1 MLSHSSDK
9 RRIVGLT
16 DLYKYPGY
24 PSHSGTPADTENFK
38 LLLND
43 VRAKLDELGSE
54 TGRFYGL
61 TAALPCGPN
70 HIENMD
76 IVHVGNT
83 LSELNLMT
91 YDFHGAFSDVTGVN
105 APLYFQG
112 WGDPDF
118 NLHSCVENWLK
129 SGVDRKKIN
138 IGLPFYGRSAGGAT
152 GLNQP
157 HSGADKS
164 AWGVDEGERVDRR
177 SADGLFCVYCFD
189 CGPIVSSLMRRN
201 SSIFQH
207 HTEAAVNDVGMG
219 REDVDAVCLLSR
231 RWFCFV

>member
-1 MLSHSSDK
+1 MGRSQLLSFYCCFLANSRPYSS
-9 RRIVGLT
+9 RCPLNQ
-16 DLYKYPGY
+16 YPGY
-24 PSHSGTPADTENFK
+24 ASHSGTPADTENFK

-61 TAALPCGPN
+61 TAALPCGPQ
-70 HIENMD
+70 HIDNMD

-138 IGLPFYGRSAGGAT
+138 IGLPFYGRSAGDAT

-164 AWGVDEGERVDRR
+164 VWGID
-177 SADGLFCVYCFD
+177 DGKKLV
-189 CGPIVSSLMRRN
+189 RRN
-201 SSIFQH
+201 
-207 HTEAAVNDVGMG
+207 AY
-219 REDVDAVCLLSR
+219 
-231 RWFCFV
+231 